1 MQLTLSATD
10 EHKQVFKMISSSLIP
25 AGTRTIIIGRKK
37 DVNSL
42 FLIGKGDGCMEI
54 IVHLKYN
61 AVDGD
66 MVTQTFWPEHDNL
79 APNTQ
84 QFF

>member
-1 MQLTLSATD
+1 
-10 EHKQVFKMISSSLIP
+10 MISSSLIP
-25 AGTRTIIIGRKK
+25 AGTRTIIIGRQK

-42 FLIGKGDGCMEI
+42 FLIGKGDGNMEI

-61 AVDGD
+61 VVDGN
-66 MVTQTFWPEHDNL
+66 MVTQEFWPEHDNL

-84 QFF
+84 QFSNIWKHAKRFLW